1 MSVDSHRFKQG
12 MRQLGASVCIIT
24 TREADGARA
33 GLTATAV
40 CSLSADPASLLCCLN
55 LASNSFAAISRAG
68 LFAVNVLC
76 AADEAVARHFSTAPS
91 SEKFAQ
97 GDWIELATGAPILR
111 SALASFDCQLERAVE
126 AGSHAILIG
135 SVRDL
140 HLAPEAGPPLLYAQ
154 GLYGRFDAPTQA
166 AA

>member
-1 MSVDSHRFKQG
+1 MSITADRFKQG

-24 TREADGARA
+24 TRQADGARA

-40 CSLSADPASLLCCLN
+40 CSLSAEPASLLCCLN
-55 LASNSFAAISRAG
+55 LASNSFAAIQRAG
-68 LFAVNVLC
+68 VFAVNVLS
-76 AADEAVARHFSTAPS
+76 AADEAVARHFSTAPAA
-91 SEKFAQ
+91 EKFAR
-97 GDWIELATGAPILR
+97 GEWTTLDTGAPVLA
-111 SALASFDCQLERAVE
+111 SALASFDCRLERVVE

-135 SVRDL
+135 DVRDL
-140 HLAPEAGPPLLYAQ
+140 QIAADPGPALLYAQ